1 MNTRIGTRTMTRG
14 FLAAALFVLAGATGW
29 AEQVRLDV
37 SMANPVL
44 LANQKQ
50 TSYLRVAMTGLNL
63 PDSGRRTPINV
74 AIVLDRSGSM
84 HGEKIEKAKEAAI
97 MAVSRLRPDD
107 IFSLVAYDS
116 TVNVIIPATKLQD
129 RELICDAIRRIQV
142 GSNTALFA
150 GVSKGAMEVR
160 KFLDR
165 RYVNR
170 IILLSDGLANEGPS
184 SPGDLAELGTSLG
197 REGIAVSTI
206 GLGLDYNEDLM
217 TALAQKSDGNHIFAE
232 NALDLDKAFTN
243 EFGDVLSVVAQG
255 VKAVIHCAD
264 GVRPVR
270 VLGREADIVGQTVTL
285 NLNQVY
291 AGQMKYLVLEV
302 EVPPRNELLTVANVD
317 LTYTNM
323 ATLAPE
329 TLHGV
334 ASASFTL
341 SPAAVEASVNKDVMA
356 SVVQQTGLERNRLAL
371 RLSDEGRIAEAQ
383 ELLRSNA
390 AYLQDNA
397 VRLNNEALADDAMRN
412 TSQMGY
418 VRDDP
423 AKARKDMRYWQYG
436 VANQQMSTT
445 QR

>member
-1 MNTRIGTRTMTRG
+1 MNSRIGSRTMTRG
-14 FLAAALFVLAGATGW
+14 FLATVLCVLAGATGW
-29 AEQVRLDV
+29 AEQVKLDV
-37 SMANPVL
+37 AMANPVL

-50 TSYLRVAMTGLNL
+50 TSYLRVAMAGLNL

-84 HGEKIEKAKEAAI
+84 RGEKIEKAKEAAV
-97 MAVSRLRPDD
+97 MAVGRLRADD
-107 IFSLVAYDS
+107 IFSLVVYDT
-116 TVNVIIPATKLQD
+116 TVDVVVPATKVQD
-129 RELICDAIRRIQV
+129 RELVCDAIRRIQP
-142 GSNTALFA
+142 GNTTALFA
-150 GVSKGAMEVR
+150 GVSKGAMELR

-165 RYVNR
+165 RYANR

-184 SPGDLAELGTSLG
+184 TPGDLAELGTSLG
-197 REGIAVSTI
+197 REGITVSTI

-232 NALDLDKAFTN
+232 NAQDLDKAFTN

-255 VKAVIHCAD
+255 VKAVVRCAE
-264 GVRPVR
+264 GIRPVR

-291 AGQMKYLVLEV
+291 GGQMKYLVLEV

-323 ATLAPE
+323 ATLASE
-329 TLHGV
+329 TMHGV
-334 ASASFTL
+334 ASVSFSE
-341 SPAAVEASVNKDVMA
+341 SPSVVEASVNKDVMA

-371 RLSDEGRIAEAQ
+371 RLSDEGRTAEAQ

-390 AYLQDNA
+390 AYLYDNSI
-397 VRLNNEALADDAMRN
+397 RLDSEALADDAMRN

-423 AKARKDMRYWQYG
+423 AKARKDMRYWQHG
-436 VANQQMSTT
+436 VANQQ
-445 QR
+445 RGRR